1 LLQSEKIRDVVVPF
15 HADKKLNLQLQTIIL
30 LDRKLIIGTRGSE
43 LALWQANFVKDS
55 LAAINITAELKIIK
69 TQGDRILNLSFDKL
83 EGKGFF
89 TKELEEEL
97 LAGTID
103 LAVHSHKDLPT
114 ENPPGLIIAAVSER
128 EDPSELLLIL
138 KDCVDVHQKLS
149 VKYGAIVGTSSNRR
163 KAQLLAYRP
172 DLEIEELRG
181 NVPTRIGKLR
191 DEKYDAIM
199 LAKAGVSR
207 LNIDLSEFHVEELT
221 PAELIPAPAQ
231 GALAIQ
237 IREAD
242 QELFEA
248 LQALHHPDV
257 AEELAVERTV
267 LKLFGGGCHLP
278 LGCYCRK
285 EDDVYQVFTSKADEG
300 DEFPDRVFLK
310 SDTTDGLAQKVVA
323 MFDTNRKLAQSV
335 FITRDLSEQ
344 SYFRKAM
351 EKHGINIDARSL
363 IRTVPVI
370 NKLDPYI
377 LRDINWIFFSS
388 KNAVEYFFALKPQLS
403 NKVKFGVMGS
413 GSEDTLR
420 RNGHFAAYVGES
432 GDTAEVAA
440 DFATLA
446 NGTKVLFPGAEGSL
460 RSIQQGLSAETKI
473 IDLTVYETVIEEQV
487 EGTGDDV
494 LVFTS
499 PSNVEAYFQDNLLEP
514 NQQVIAIGKSTG
526 KKFDEMGTRYTLPFS
541 PDEVG
546 LAEAVFGTT
555 CLTNRC

>member
-1 LLQSEKIRDVVVPF
+1 LERTLV
-15 HADKKLNLQLQTIIL
+15 
-30 LDRKLIIGTRGSE
+30 IGTRGSE

-103 LAVHSHKDLPT
+103 IAVHSHKDLPT

-149 VKYGAIVGTSSNRR
+149 LKFGAIVGTSSNRR

-181 NVPTRIGKLR
+181 NVGTRIDKLR

-199 LAKAGVSR
+199 LAKAGVAR
-207 LNIDLSEFHVEELT
+207 LGIDLSEFHIEELT
-221 PAELIPAPAQ
+221 PNELVPAPAQ
-231 GALAIQ
+231 GVLAIQ
-237 IREAD
+237 IREDD
-242 QELFEA
+242 QELLHA
-248 LQALHHPDV
+248 LQPLNHPDV
-257 AEELAVERTV
+257 AEELAIERKV

-285 EDDVYQVFTSKADEG
+285 EDGLFQVFTSKADTGE
-300 DEFPDRVFLK
+300 DFPDRLFLAAE
-310 SDTTDGLAQKVVA
+310 SIDGLAEKVVER
-323 MFDTNRKLAQSV
+323 FDKDRKFPLSV
-335 FITRDLSEQ
+335 FISRDISEH
-344 SYFRKAM
+344 SYFRKAL
-351 EKHGINIDARSL
+351 EKHNINIEGRSL

-370 NKLDPYI
+370 MKLDPYI
-377 LRDINWIFFSS
+377 LKHVEWVFFSS
-388 KNAVEYFFALKPQLS
+388 KNAVEYFFQLEPQLPK
-403 NKVKFGVMGS
+403 NVKFGVMGS
-413 GSEDTLR
+413 GSEEMLR
-420 RNGHFAAYVGES
+420 RKGYFTDYVGEGIDS
-432 GDTAEVAA
+432 A
-440 DFATLA
+440 DIAREFAKVA
-446 NGTKVLFPGAEGSL
+446 NGTTILFPAAEDSM
-460 RSIQQGLSAETKI
+460 RSIQQLLSADTKI
-473 IDLTVYETVIEEQV
+473 IDLPIYETVMEEDIEV
-487 EGTGDDV
+487 STADV

-499 PSNVEAYFQDNLLEP
+499 PSNVDAYFINNLLDP
-514 NQQVIAIGKSTG
+514 YQKVIAIGKSTG
-526 KKFDEMGTRYTLPFS
+526 KKFEEMGVKYILPFS

-546 LAEAVFGTT
+546 LAEAVFG
-555 CLTNRC
+555 L